1 MDLTFSKED
10 LDFQAEVRDFL
21 TSEYPLAIKEKQ
33 DKRLPLEK
41 EDIISWQKILASKG
55 WFAINWPKEYGGAG
69 LTPTQIY
76 ILQTEL
82 AGANTPILIPFGV
95 NMCGPV
101 IYTFGTEEQKK
112 KYLPG
117 ILNSDTWWCQGYS
130 EPGSGSDLASLQTKA
145 ELKGDNYLVNGTK
158 TWTTLAQH
166 ADWVFCLVRTETT
179 DIKQEGISFLLID
192 MKSKG
197 IEVKPIITI
206 DGAHEVNMIYFDD
219 VEVPA
224 NNLIG
229 EEGEGWNI
237 AKFLLMHERTGIA
250 GIAALKRE
258 LKRLKEISSDLIVGE
273 ASLLDDANFRNKIE
287 AAEIELTATEFTEL
301 RTLSQI
307 SSGGAPGPESSI
319 LKIKGTELQ
328 QSISELFIEML
339 GYYAHPFLTEAEL
352 GSNESIG
359 PDYARSAMPHYL
371 NFRKV
376 SIYGGSNEIQR
387 NVISKAILGL

>member
-33 DKRLPLEK
+33 NKRLPLEK

-69 LTPTQIY
+69 LTPTQKY

-82 AGANTPILIPFGV
+82 AGANTPSLIPFGA

-112 KYLPG
+112 KFLPG

-145 ELKGDNYLVNGTK
+145 ELRGDNYLVNGTK

-219 VEVPA
+219 VEVPV

-339 GYYAHPFLTEAEL
+339 GYYAHPFLTEAEF

-359 PDYARSAMPHYL
+359 PDYAGSAMPHYL

>member
-41 EDIISWQKILASKG
+41 EDIISWQKVLASKG

-112 KYLPG
+112 KFLPG

-219 VEVPA
+219 VEVPV

-339 GYYAHPFLTEAEL
+339 GYYAHPFLTETEL

-359 PDYARSAMPHYL
+359 PDYAESAMPHYL

>member
-41 EDIISWQKILASKG
+41 KDIISWQKILASKG

-112 KYLPG
+112 KFLPG

-352 GSNESIG
+352 GSNASIG
-359 PDYARSAMPHYL
+359 PDYAGSAMPHYL

>member
-112 KYLPG
+112 KFLPG

-339 GYYAHPFLTEAEL
+339 GYYAHPFLTETEL

-359 PDYARSAMPHYL
+359 PDYAESAMPHYL

>member
-179 DIKQEGISFLLID
+179 DLKQEGISFLLID

-352 GSNESIG
+352 GSNASIG
-359 PDYARSAMPHYL
+359 PDYAGSAMPHYL

>member
-158 TWTTLAQH
+158 TWTNLAQH

-352 GSNESIG
+352 GSNASIG
-359 PDYARSAMPHYL
+359 PDYAGSAMPHYL

>member
-41 EDIISWQKILASKG
+41 EDIISWQKILASKS

-112 KYLPG
+112 KFLPG

-219 VEVPA
+219 VEVPV

-273 ASLLDDANFRNKIE
+273 TSLLDDANFRNKIE

-359 PDYARSAMPHYL
+359 PDYAGSAMPHYL

>member
-10 LDFQAEVRDFL
+10 LDFQTEVRDFL
-21 TSEYPLAIKEKQ
+21 TSKYPLAIKEKQ

-258 LKRLKEISSDLIVGE
+258 LKRLNEISSDLIVGE
-273 ASLLDDANFRNKIE
+273 ASLLNDANFRNKIE

-339 GYYAHPFLTEAEL
+339 GYYAHPFLTETEL

-359 PDYARSAMPHYL
+359 PDYAESAMPHYL

>member
-21 TSEYPLAIKEKQ
+21 TSEYPLGIKEKQ

-41 EDIISWQKILASKG
+41 EDIISWQKILASRG
-55 WFAINWPKEYGGAG
+55 WFAINWPKEHGGTG

-76 ILQTEL
+76 ILQNEL
-82 AGANTPILIPFGV
+82 AGANTPVLIPFGV

-101 IYTFGTEEQKK
+101 VYTFGTEEQKK
-112 KYLPG
+112 KFLPG

-166 ADWVFCLVRTETT
+166 ADWIFCLVRTETT

-197 IEVKPIITI
+197 VEVKPIITI
-206 DGAHEVNMIYFDD
+206 DGAHEVNMVYFDN
-219 VEVPA
+219 VEVPTT
-224 NNLIG
+224 NLIG
-229 EEGEGWNI
+229 EEGQGWNI

-258 LKRLKEISSDLIVGE
+258 LKRLKEISSDLIVAG
-273 ASLLDDANFRNKIE
+273 ASLLEDTNFRNKIE

-352 GSNESIG
+352 GSNASIG
-359 PDYARSAMPHYL
+359 PDYAGSAMPHYL

>member
-166 ADWVFCLVRTETT
+166 ADWVFCLVRTQTT

-301 RTLSQI
+301 RTLSAI
-307 SSGGAPGPESSI
+307 SSGQSLGPESSI
-319 LKIKGTELQ
+319 LKIKATELQ
-328 QSISELFIEML
+328 QTISELFVEML
-339 GYYAHPFLTEAEL
+339 AYYAHPFLPESEL

-359 PDYARSAMPHYL
+359 PEYAGPVMSQYL
-371 NFRKV
+371 NLRKV

>member
-21 TSEYPLAIKEKQ
+21 TSEYPLALKEKQ
-33 DKRLPLEK
+33 NKRLPLEK

-352 GSNESIG
+352 GSNASIG
-359 PDYARSAMPHYL
+359 PDYAGSAMPHYL

>member
-101 IYTFGTEEQKK
+101 IYTFGTYEQKK

-258 LKRLKEISSDLIVGE
+258 LKRLKEISSDLIVGGV
-273 ASLLDDANFRNKIE
+273 SLLDDANFRNKIE

-359 PDYARSAMPHYL
+359 PDYAESAMPHYL

>member
-33 DKRLPLEK
+33 NKRLPLEK

-352 GSNESIG
+352 GSNASIG
-359 PDYARSAMPHYL
+359 PDYAGSAMPHYL

>member
-10 LDFQAEVRDFL
+10 LDFQTEVRDFL

-41 EDIISWQKILASKG
+41 KDIISWQKILASKG

-158 TWTTLAQH
+158 TLTTLAQH
-166 ADWVFCLVRTETT
+166 ADWIFCLVRTETT

-273 ASLLDDANFRNKIE
+273 ASLLDDTNFRNKIE

-352 GSNESIG
+352 GSNASIG
-359 PDYARSAMPHYL
+359 PDYAGSAMPHYL

>member
-10 LDFQAEVRDFL
+10 LDFQAEVRNFL
-21 TSEYPLAIKEKQ
+21 TSEYPLGIKEKQ

-41 EDIISWQKILASKG
+41 EDIISWQKILASRG
-55 WFAINWPKEYGGAG
+55 WFAINWPKEHGGAG

-76 ILQTEL
+76 ILQNEL

-101 IYTFGTEEQKK
+101 VYTFGTEEQKK

-145 ELKGDNYLVNGTK
+145 ERKGDNYLVNGTK

-166 ADWVFCLVRTETT
+166 ADWIFCLVRTETT

-197 IEVKPIITI
+197 VEVKPIITI
-206 DGAHEVNMIYFDD
+206 DGAHEVNMVYFDN
-219 VEVPA
+219 VEVPIT
-224 NNLIG
+224 NLIG
-229 EEGEGWNI
+229 EEGQGWNI

-273 ASLLDDANFRNKIE
+273 ASLLDDTNFKNKIE

-352 GSNESIG
+352 GSNASIG
-359 PDYARSAMPHYL
+359 PDYAGPAMPHYL